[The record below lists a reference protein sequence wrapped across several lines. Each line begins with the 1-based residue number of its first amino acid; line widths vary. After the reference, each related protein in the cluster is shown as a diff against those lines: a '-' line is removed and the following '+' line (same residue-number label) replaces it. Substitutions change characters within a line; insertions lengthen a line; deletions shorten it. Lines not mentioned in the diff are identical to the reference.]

1 MMGVR
6 GHNEDPADHPR
17 RGTVIERR
25 RLLQGWGHTS
35 PSVASVHE
43 AGGNADLSALLAT
56 VGPRGVLARGL
67 GRSYGD
73 AAQNGGGLVLDM
85 TTRDKVLSIDVETG
99 VVCAEAGVSLDS
111 LMRTLLPLGLCP
123 VIIPGTRQVTLGG
136 AVAADVHGK
145 NHHVDGAFGQHVVSM
160 DLLAADGSVRTLTPE
175 DELFWATVGGMG
187 LTGVVLRVT
196 LRTRRVETAFCVVD
210 TDRCANLDELLQRMG
225 DDDQYTYSVAW
236 VDCLARGP
244 HLGRSVLTR
253 GWPAT
258 LDRLSGRDRSHPLA
272 FDPRR
277 RVTAPRCV
285 PNGVLNRW
293 TVGAFNEAWFRKSP
307 ARRRGQV
314 APLGFLQPLDGI
326 AQWNRIYGPAGF
338 LQYQFVVPVEATDTL
353 RRCLQMVSE
362 AGQGCFL
369 AVLKRLGPAGRGYL
383 SFPMPGWTLTL
394 DMPAGSASVGNLVDR
409 LDEEVLAA
417 GGRVY
422 LAKDSRL
429 PPSAL
434 PAMYPKLEQFRAVRL
449 SVDPSG
455 LFTSDLARR
464 LHL

>member
-1 MMGVR
+1 M
-6 GHNEDPADHPR
+6 A
-17 RGTVIERR
+17 T
-25 RLLQGWGHTS
+25 
-35 PSVASVHE
+35 VHE
-43 AGGNADLSALLAT
+43 AGDNADLTQLLAT
-56 VGPRGVLARGL
+56 AGSRGVLARGL

-73 AAQNGGGLVLDM
+73 AAQNGGGVVVDM
-85 TTRDKVLSIDVETG
+85 TTRNRILSIDTETG
-99 VVCAEAGVSLDS
+99 LVCAEAGVSLDA
-111 LMRTLLPLGLCP
+111 LMRTLIPLGLIP
-123 VIIPGTRQVTLGG
+123 VVTPGTRQVTLGG

-145 NHHVDGAFGQHVVSM
+145 NHHVDGAFGQHLDSM
-160 DLLAADGSVRTLTPE
+160 DLLGADGSVRTLTPE

-196 LRTRRVETAFCVVD
+196 LRTRRVETAFCLVD

-225 DDDQYTYSVAW
+225 DDDQYAYSVAW
-236 VDCLARGP
+236 VDCLADGAR
-244 HLGRSVLTR
+244 LGRSVLTR

-258 LDRLSGRDRSHPLA
+258 LEHLSGRDRSHPLA
-272 FDPRR
+272 FDPPRK
-277 RVTAPRCV
+277 VTAPRWV
-285 PNGVLNRW
+285 PDGVLNRW

-307 ARRRGQV
+307 VRRRGQV
-314 APLGFLQPLDGI
+314 APLGSFLQPLDGI
-326 AQWNRIYGPAGF
+326 EQWNRIYGPGGF

-369 AVLKRLGPAGRGYL
+369 AVLKRLGPAGKGYL

-394 DMPAGSASVGNLVDR
+394 DMPAGSASVGHLVDR
-409 LDEEVLAA
+409 LDEEILAA
-417 GGRVY
+417 GGRIY

-434 PAMYPKLEQFRAVRL
+434 PAMYPMLDKFRAVRQ
-449 SVDPSG
+449 SVDPTG
-455 LFTSDLARR
+455 MFTSDLARR